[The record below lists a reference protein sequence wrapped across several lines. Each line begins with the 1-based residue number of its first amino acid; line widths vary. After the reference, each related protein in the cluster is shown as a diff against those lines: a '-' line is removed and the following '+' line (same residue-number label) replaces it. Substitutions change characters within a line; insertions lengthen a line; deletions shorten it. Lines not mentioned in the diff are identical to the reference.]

1 MKFFRPKIKRLIL
14 QNTLTLS
21 IRNKFNLKMDRLTPE
36 QRSKTMQAIKSTAT
50 KGEVRLAKALWKLGY
65 RYRKNNKKIFGRPD
79 LTFAKYK
86 IAIFVDSEFFHGKDW
101 ETEQMRIKSN
111 REYWIPKIQRNIER
125 DQEVNAFLI
134 SENWT
139 ILRFWSKE
147 IEKNLDVC
155 LAKIEGTIMLRSI

>member
-1 MKFFRPKIKRLIL
+1 
-14 QNTLTLS
+14 
-21 IRNKFNLKMDRLTPE
+21 MDRLTPE

-101 ETEQMRIKSN
+101 ETEQLRIKSN

-134 SENWT
+134 SKNWI

-147 IEKNLDVC
+147 IEKNLEVC
-155 LAKIEGTIMLRSI
+155 VAKIEGAIMIRSI